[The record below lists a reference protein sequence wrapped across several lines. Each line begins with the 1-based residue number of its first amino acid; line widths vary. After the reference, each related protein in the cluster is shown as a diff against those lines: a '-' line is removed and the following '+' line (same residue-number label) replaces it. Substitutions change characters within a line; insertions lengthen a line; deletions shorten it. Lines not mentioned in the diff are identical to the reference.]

1 MTTTLNIFEAATRQR
16 LRFATCKGVM
26 TTEDLWTMPLL
37 SKDGF
42 NLDTVAQTVDE
53 DLSAVAKTSFVA
65 KVNPSKALHELKLE
79 VVKFIIA
86 DKLAAQETA
95 SQAAARK
102 AEKEKL
108 LGVLDERKD
117 AELKTL
123 PIEELQARIKAL
135 G

>member
-1 MTTTLNIFEAATRQR
+1 MSNIFEQATRQR
-16 LRFATCKGVM
+16 LRFATPKGAV

-42 NLDTVAQTVDE
+42 NLDAVAQAVDA
-53 DLSAVAKTSFVA
+53 DLSAVARGSFVA
-65 KVNPSKALHELKLE
+65 KANPSKSLHELKLE
-79 VVKFIIA
+79 VVKYIIA

-117 AELKTL
+117 AELKNL
-123 PIEELQARIKAL
+123 PTEELQARIKAL

>member
-1 MTTTLNIFEAATRQR
+1 MSNIFEQATRQR

-42 NLDTVAQTVDE
+42 NLDTVAQTVDA

-65 KVNPSKALHELKLE
+65 KVNPNKALHELKLE

-123 PIEELQARIKAL
+123 PIEEIQARIKAL

>member
-1 MTTTLNIFEAATRQR
+1 MSNIFEQATRQR

-42 NLDTVAQTVDE
+42 NLDTVAQAVDA

-123 PIEELQARIKAL
+123 PTEELQARIKAL